1 MSMEDFLIFNF
12 SRKDDI
18 WLADFLE
25 LIDFKKYEEINLE
38 IDDIRIKG
46 IGILSLKNIAI
57 KYFLIVRSVWT
68 DNLIDSNFESIT
80 IKVERIKSHK
90 KDLLIL

>member
-1 MSMEDFLIFNF
+1 MEDFLIFNF

-46 IGILSLKNIAI
+46 ICILSLKNIAI
-57 KYFLIVRSVWT
+57 KNFLIVRSVWT

>member
-57 KYFLIVRSVWT
+57 KNFLIVRSVWT
-68 DNLIDSNFESIT
+68 DNLIDSNFTSIT

>member
-1 MSMEDFLIFNF
+1 MNIEDFLIFNF

-25 LIDFKKYEEINLE
+25 FIDFSKYQKINLE
-38 IDDIRIKG
+38 IEDIRIAY
-46 IGILSLKNIAI
+46 INILSLKNIAI
-57 KYFLIVRSVWT
+57 KNFLIVRSVWT
-68 DNLIDSNFESIT
+68 DNLIDSNFKSIT
-80 IKVERIKSHK
+80 LKVERIKSHK

>member
-1 MSMEDFLIFNF
+1 MNIEDFLIFNF

-57 KYFLIVRSVWT
+57 KNFLIVRSVWT
-68 DNLIDSNFESIT
+68 DNLIDSNFDSIT

>member
-57 KYFLIVRSVWT
+57 KNFLIVRSVWT